1 MFFRHR
7 APLRGSDE
15 FGAKFRFENRD
26 LLDVF
31 ALRFE
36 LLTCAAHSLKNE
48 VDEESGFD

>member
-31 ALRFE
+31 ALKFE
-36 LLTCAAHSLKNE
+36 LQNRAALSLKNE
-48 VDEESGFD
+48 VDEENGFD